1 MGNIRK
7 AKKRLLE
14 YAREILLDKN
24 NDLHLQNVSN
34 RRELLIVFVQWYNPK
49 LNKNEATDVVEYFE
63 NLTNII
69 V

>member
-1 MGNIRK
+1 MKNIRK

-14 YAREILLDKN
+14 YARKILLDKN

-34 RRELLIVFVQWYNPK
+34 RRELLIVFAQWYNPK
-49 LNKNEATDVVEYFE
+49 LNKNEATDVIEYFE